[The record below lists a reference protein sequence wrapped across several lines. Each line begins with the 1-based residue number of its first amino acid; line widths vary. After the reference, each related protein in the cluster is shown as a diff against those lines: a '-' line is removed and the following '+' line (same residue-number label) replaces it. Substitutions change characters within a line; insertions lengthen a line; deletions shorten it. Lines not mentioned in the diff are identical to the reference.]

1 MATSTAP
8 AQIESDED
16 MRTAWR
22 MFRLPSWPTTF
33 EQTIEDPL
41 RLRVVQMHAH
51 RLARKRTAAPCP
63 APVRVPER
71 RGQALPT
78 LRPAPPGYVDH
89 KRAAAGD
96 RDD

>member
-1 MATSTAP
+1 MATDTAAP
-8 AQIESDED
+8 HMESEED

-22 MFRLPSWPTTF
+22 MFRLPSWPATF

-41 RLRVVQMHAH
+41 RLRLVQMHAH
-51 RLARKRTAAPCP
+51 RLACLRSEAPCP
-63 APVRVPER
+63 APVRVPDR
-71 RGQALPT
+71 RGPPISSF
-78 LRPAPPGYVDH
+78 RPGPGYVDH

>member
-1 MATSTAP
+1 MATDTTP
-8 AQIESDED
+8 VQPESDDD
-16 MRTAWR
+16 MRRAWR
-22 MFRLPSWPTTF
+22 MFRLPSWPATF

-41 RLRVVQMHAH
+41 RLRLVQMHAH
-51 RLARKRTAAPCP
+51 RLAKLRAAAPCP

-71 RGQALPT
+71 RSQALPSI
-78 LRPAPPGYVDH
+78 RPTPAGYVDH